1 MTPPPRYL
9 RPPRP
14 ARPRGDEIVEDKVKT
29 GGPNGSDED
38 LFEELGIT
46 AAEFTYTMAAI
57 SSTSSLLLA
66 LATDT
71 IGAWA
76 AAQVIWIVVITLTL
90 ILYGRFRAWKR
101 RRVR

>member
-1 MTPPPRYL
+1 MTPPPRDL
-9 RPPRP
+9 HPPRP
-14 ARPRGDEIVEDKVKT
+14 AQSLWDEIVQDKVKT
-29 GGPNGSDED
+29 GGQNGSDED
-38 LFEELGIT
+38 FFEALGIT
-46 AAEFTYTMAAI
+46 AAEFTWTMAAI
-57 SSTSSLLLA
+57 SSTSSLLFA

-101 RRVR
+101 RRFR